1 LFRPSMVTFGE
12 LRAESVPL
20 NSVGSKTSWS
30 AVVVETPP
38 AVVTPV
44 ESTITFCPSTRS
56 PDPANETPAG
66 KVWPAG
72 SATEKPALVAGGTR
86 VRVWPTVTPWVLP
99 AGTEVT
105 RIIGVAPVWMTVP
118 SKPWPKVMPPLSETE
133 VAVSTNEVVPLTP
146 KLTVTVWLFAT
157 QARLLVVQLV
167 NPLNVVVALVLIGK
181 SCPVTLSVTSKP
193 VELTFDTVPVTS
205 LTSRRLPSVPTVVLS
220 VTVKVGSIVK
230 VLVAPAVASIK
241 ELATLKSIAIF
252 AGWPEVRT
260 AAVLKGTVTEVGFT
274 TGDSSHTEGVAAAV
288 QEFVV
293 SVSVVPGSTLIAAVD
308 VPKVIRTAV

>member
-1 LFRPSMVTFGE
+1 MVTFGE
-12 LRAESVPL
+12 LIAESVPV

-44 ESTITFCPSTRS
+44 DPPIPVCPSTRS
-56 PDPANETPAG
+56 PAPANETPAG

-72 SATEKPALVAGGTR
+72 SATEKPALVAGGTS
-86 VRVWPTVTPWVLP
+86 VSVWPTVTPWVLP

-105 RIIGVAPVWMTVP
+105 RIIGVAPVSMTVP
-118 SKPWPKVMPPLSETE
+118 ANPWPKVIPPLSETE

-146 KLTVTVWLFAT
+146 KLTVTFWLFAT

-167 NPLNVVVALVLIGK
+167 NPLNVVVALVLMG
-181 SCPVTLSVTSKP
+181 SCCPVTLSVKVKP
-193 VELTFDTVPVTS
+193 VEDTFDTDPVTS

-220 VTVKVGSIVK
+220 VTVKVGSIVN

-241 ELATLKSIAIF
+241 ESATLKSIAIF
-252 AGWPEVRT
+252 AGWPEG
-260 AAVLKGTVTEVGFT
+260 GT
-274 TGDSSHTEGVAAAV
+274 DA
-288 QEFVV
+288 
-293 SVSVVPGSTLIAAVD
+293 
-308 VPKVIRTAV
+308 